1 MYLVSADDS
10 RISGFVDVGIGIGET
25 PGLEN
30 FGKSR
35 VPVTIS
41 GCFKVTWN
49 GGGIHNAVFTWI
61 PL

>member
-1 MYLVSADDS
+1 MYLVSPVDS
-10 RISGFVDVGIGIGET
+10 RLTGFVDVGIGIAET

-41 GCFKVTWN
+41 GQSNLEW
-49 GGGIHNAVFTWI
+49 
-61 PL
+61 

>member
-1 MYLVSADDS
+1 MHLVSPVDS
-10 RISGFVDVGIGIGET
+10 RLSGFVDVGIGIAET

-41 GCFKVTWN
+41 GCYEVTWN
-49 GGGIHNAVFTWI
+49 GSGIRNAVFT
-61 PL
+61 